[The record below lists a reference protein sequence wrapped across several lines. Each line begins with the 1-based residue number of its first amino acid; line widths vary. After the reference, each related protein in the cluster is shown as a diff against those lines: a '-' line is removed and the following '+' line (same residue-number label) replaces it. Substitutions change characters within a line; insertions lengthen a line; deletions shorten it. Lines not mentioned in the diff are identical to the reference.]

1 MPRGEQGRAPK
12 GTPSARPPADGRP
25 RTAGSPSEEMYPA
38 AMQYLAQALMITAFV
53 GVMMVVIEY
62 VNVQTRGASERLLRG
77 GPWRQLLLGS
87 LLGATPGCLG
97 AYMVVTLYA
106 HGNVSLGAVV
116 AAMIATSGDESFV
129 MFAQFPGTAL
139 ALTLGL
145 AVLGV
150 LAGWGTD
157 RLIPARWAADALDEC
172 QLELHDT
179 PSCRCYPRGEVL
191 RQWRRPS
198 LARVT
203 LSLALVSLLVAM
215 SAGWIGPL
223 GWDWKRVTLML
234 VMGIGLFVV
243 STVPDH
249 FLRHHLWRHVVVQ
262 HVPRIFAWTL
272 GVLLAIGLLS
282 QHVDLHAWVQG
293 SPWVVLLLAALVGII
308 PESGPHLIFV
318 MLYAQGT
325 LPLSVLAASSA
336 VQDGHG
342 MLPLLALSKRSFFL
356 VKLINVA
363 VGLGV
368 GALLLAAG
376 S

>member
-1 MPRGEQGRAPK
+1 
-12 GTPSARPPADGRP
+12 
-25 RTAGSPSEEMYPA
+25 
-38 AMQYLAQALMITAFV
+38 MQYVLQASMITAFV
-53 GVMMVVIEY
+53 GVMMLVIEY

-77 GPWRQLLLGS
+77 GSWRQLLLGS
-87 LLGATPGCLG
+87 ALGAAPGCLG

-139 ALTLGL
+139 ALTVGL
-145 AVLGV
+145 ALLGV
-150 LAGWGTD
+150 LAGWATD
-157 RLIPARWAADALDEC
+157 RLVPAPVAARALDEC

-191 RQWRRPS
+191 HQWRRPS
-198 LARVT
+198 LARVGLT
-203 LSLALVSLLVAM
+203 LGLAALLVVLGV
-215 SAGWIGPL
+215 GWMGPPT
-223 GWDWKRVTLML
+223 WDWKRVTLML
-234 VMGIGLFVV
+234 VMTIGLFVV

-249 FLRHHLWRHVVVQ
+249 FLRHHLWRHVVVE

-272 GVLLAIGLLS
+272 GVLVAIGLLS

-293 SPWVVLLLAALVGII
+293 SPWIVLLLAALVGII
-308 PESGPHLIFV
+308 PESGPHLVFV
-318 MLYAQGT
+318 LLYAQGT
-325 LPLSVLAASSA
+325 LPLSVLVASSA

-342 MLPLLALSKRSFFL
+342 TLPLLALSKRSFFL

-376 S
+376 W

>member
-1 MPRGEQGRAPK
+1 MR
-12 GTPSARPPADGRP
+12 
-25 RTAGSPSEEMYPA
+25 YV
-38 AMQYLAQALMITAFV
+38 LQALMITAFV
-53 GVMMVVIEY
+53 GVMMLVIEY

-77 GPWRQLLLGS
+77 GPWRQVLLGS

-145 AVLGV
+145 AVLAV
-150 LAGWGTD
+150 FAGWATD
-157 RLIPARWAADALDEC
+157 RLVPARVAAHALDEC
-172 QLELHDT
+172 QLELHDS

-198 LARVT
+198 LARLG
-203 LSLALVSLLVAM
+203 LSLGLVALLTAM
-215 SAGWIGPL
+215 GAGWVGPPS
-223 GWDWKRVTLML
+223 WDWKRVTLML

-249 FLRHHLWRHVVVQ
+249 FLGQHLWRHVVVK

-272 GVLLAIGLLS
+272 GVLVAIGLLS
-282 QHVDLHAWVQG
+282 QHVDLAAWVQG
-293 SPWVVLLLAALVGII
+293 SPWIVLSLAAVVGLV
-308 PESGPHLIFV
+308 PESGPHLVFV
-318 MLYAQGT
+318 LLYAQGS
-325 LPLSVLAASSA
+325 LPLSVLVTSSA

-356 VKLINVA
+356 VKFINLA

-368 GALLLAAG
+368 GALMLAAG